1 MGAITESPMRAFLSL
16 LLLSLILNACATVD
30 ETPLTLDDEP
40 STSSPRTSSKPANS
54 KSGNSKSSNKADKS
68 DKTEKNEAGIVVNNA
83 DVELANRMTVAMDA
97 FVFKNEKTEFTTL
110 CKDKRFDCSVD
121 EKRFPAGKKKT
132 KRKVPPFM
140 SGSKNGIQGDHRV
153 QVKYDFYP

>member
-1 MGAITESPMRAFLSL
+1 MRAFLSIIF
-16 LLLSLILNACATVD
+16 LSFILSACATEPVD
-30 ETPLTLDDEP
+30 TTPLTLDNEP
-40 STSSPRTSSKPANS
+40 TISAPKVAGKASPSKTT
-54 KSGNSKSSNKADKS
+54 KADKTT
-68 DKTEKNEAGIVVNNA
+68 KPEKEKNEAGIVVDNA

-97 FVFKNEKTEFTTL
+97 FVFKNEKNDFTAL
-110 CKDKRFDCSVD
+110 CKDKRFDCLVD

-140 SGSKNGIQGDHRV
+140 SGSKNGIQGDARV